1 MARTPASYQLRT
13 PWGHRGPL
21 LHRYD
26 SSTSLHIRKMKAK
39 ICTKKSK
46 LILFKLTLTPVS
58 IAIYGCCNK
67 VLLSHNL
74 MTLFEDFPSSCFQEV
89 FTRTSSLPA
98 SLYTIRLGDLLSSPK
113 STVLHHSAII
123 LVPQNFFENIILLR
137 NALVYNALA
146 LFLFAYGYSC
156 MVTVPSLSLKLS
168 LS

>member
-1 MARTPASYQLRT
+1 MVRTPASYQLRT

-26 SSTSLHIRKMKAK
+26 NSTSLHIRKMKAK

-98 SLYTIRLGDLLSSPK
+98 SLYTLRLGDLLSSPK
-113 STVLHHSAII
+113 STSFITQPSSSCLRTFLRILFCSEMPQSTMPQLFFFLH
-123 LVPQNFFENIILLR
+123 
-137 NALVYNALA
+137 
-146 LFLFAYGYSC
+146 
-156 MVTVPSLSLKLS
+156 MVTVAWLQFLPCLSS
-168 LS
+168 FP

>member
-1 MARTPASYQLRT
+1 MVRTPASYQLRT

-21 LHRYD
+21 LHRCD
-26 SSTSLHIRKMKAK
+26 NSTSLHIRQMKAK

-89 FTRTSSLPA
+89 FTRTSSLP
-98 SLYTIRLGDLLSSPK
+98 SFLYTLRLGDLLSSPK

-123 LVPQNFFENIILLR
+123 LMPQNFFENIVLLR

-146 LFLFAYGYSC
+146 LFLFAHGYC
-156 MVTVPSLSLKLS
+156 CRTPSLSLKLS